1 MTARAVVIHHL
12 RSAAGM
18 RDVWGCHLFHHGT
31 HFGAGIGGNPNARCW
46 ARGSGPIL
54 LIPIVAA
61 WILAINGRLRSAIRP
76 NQRDAMS
83 GFDPAAQ
90 ACYV

>member
-1 MTARAVVIHHL
+1 MHVVGHVAVAVM
-12 RSAAGM
+12 SAQ
-18 RDVWGCHLFHHGT
+18 VV
-31 HFGAGIGGNPNARCW
+31 
-46 ARGSGPIL
+46 PIL
-54 LIPIVAA
+54 LILIVAA